1 MAGEKNF
8 ILKNGLSVGTND
20 VLDSSGD
27 LVAGAF
33 GTAAIEVI
41 DDHVANTLLTAGAGI
56 GLSYDDSAGTLT
68 ITGNVGDITGVN
80 AGLGLTGTAT
90 SGDATLNI
98 GAGTGITVNAD
109 DIAINFKDEDNM
121 ASDSAVHAATQQ
133 SIKAYVDTQVATVP
147 VGDITSVVAGAGL
160 TGGGTSGDVTVNAI
174 AGTGITVNA
183 DDIAIDL
190 KDEDDMS
197 SNSASHAASQQSIK
211 AYVDASIL
219 TKDNSDEITEGSSN
233 LYFTDARARAAL
245 SATGDISYNSTTGVF
260 SFTND
265 AGDIESV
272 VAGSGLTGGATSGA
286 ATLNIGAGTGI
297 TVNANDVAVNMG
309 AFDSDD
315 LNEGSTNLYHTTER
329 VQDIAGAMFSSNTET
344 GITATYQDADGT
356 IDLAVDAEFIS
367 DTVGNM
373 VTSNTESGLTV
384 TYQDADNTLDF
395 AVGTLNQDTTGLAG
409 TATALASARTI
420 SGVSFDGTANITL
433 NTGGITESGNL
444 YFTNERVD
452 DRVGS
457 LIVGGTNITATY
469 DDAAG
474 TLTIDGNAADITGVT
489 AGDGLSGG
497 GSSGAVTLNL
507 DASVA
512 GDGLAHSS
520 GVLSVGVDDSSIET
534 NSDALRVKALGVTNA
549 MLAGSIANSKLAN
562 DSVTINSQSV
572 DLGASVTLNTSHIGE
587 SGNLY
592 YTDERVDDR
601 VNALITAGV
610 NVATTYD
617 DAAGTLEIRVPYEN
631 IQDTVG
637 TQLATNGSHTNI
649 TATYDD
655 AGDGAVDLAITDA
668 TIRGKVS
675 VTDAGGDGSLA
686 YNNSTGV
693 ITYTGPSAAETRA
706 HFSNGTGVA
715 ISSGQVS
722 IGQAVATTSDVQFA
736 DVSASGNLVVTG
748 NLTVNGSTVTN
759 SSTNTTIEDSLIEL
773 GTGTTGAPS
782 GDAGIVIERGD
793 ESNVF
798 MGWDD
803 SASSFAFGTT
813 TATGASTGALSVTPA
828 AVSTGALT
836 ITNASNSGGT
846 ARNVYQSTSAPGG
859 SDGAVG
865 DMWILYS

>member
-33 GTAAIEVI
+33 GSAALEVI
-41 DDHVANTLLTAGAGI
+41 DDQVNTLLTAGTGVS
-56 GLSYDDSAGTLT
+56 LSYDDSAGTLT
-68 ITGNVGDITGVN
+68 INGQQGDITGVN
-80 AGLGLTGTAT
+80 AGAGLTGTAS

-98 GAGTGITVNAD
+98 G
-109 DIAINFKDEDNM
+109 
-121 ASDSAVHAATQQ
+121 
-133 SIKAYVDTQVATVP
+133 
-147 VGDITSVVAGAGL
+147 
-160 TGGGTSGDVTVNAI
+160 

-245 SATGDISYNSTTGVF
+245 SATGDISYNSSTGVF

-286 ATLNIGAGTGI
+286 ATLNIGGGTGI
-297 TVNANDVAVNMG
+297 SVAADAISVNMG

-315 LNEGSTNLYHTTER
+315 LGEGSTNLYHTSER
-329 VQDIAGAMFSSNTET
+329 VQDVVGGQLATNGSHT
-344 GITATYQDADGT
+344 GLTATYDDAGDGAV
-356 IDLAVDAEFIS
+356 DLAVSSEYIA
-367 DTVGNM
+367 DTVGAM
-373 VTSNTESGLTV
+373 VSSNTESGITV
-384 TYQDADNTLDF
+384 AYQDADNTLDF
-395 AVGTLNQDTTGLAG
+395 TIGTLNQDTTGLAG

-444 YFTNERVD
+444 YYTNERVD
-452 DRVGS
+452 DRVGA

-534 NSDALRVKALGVTNA
+534 DSDALRVKASGVTNA
-549 MLAGSIANSKLAN
+549 MLAGSIANAKLSNSTITVDGQSVALGG
-562 DSVTINSQSV
+562 SVT
-572 DLGASVTLNTSHIGE
+572 TTNTQLSTEAVEDI
-587 SGNLY
+587 
-592 YTDERVDDR
+592 
-601 VNALITAGV
+601 VNGLVVGGTNITS
-610 NVATTYD
+610 TYD
-617 DAAGTLEIRVPYEN
+617 DGAGTLTLAGLSDASIRGLLSAGGDLSYN
-631 IQDTVG
+631 SG
-637 TQLATNGSHTNI
+637 T
-649 TATYDD
+649 
-655 AGDGAVDLAITDA
+655 GAISFTERTDA
-668 TIRGKVS
+668 EVRGLVS
-675 VTDAGGDGSLA
+675 VTDSGGDGSLS
-686 YNNSTGV
+686 YNSSTGA
-693 ITYTGPSAAETRA
+693 ITYTGPSASETRA
-706 HFSNGTGVA
+706 HLSAGTGV
-715 ISSGQVS
+715 SYSGGAFS
-722 IGQAVATTSDVQFA
+722 IGQPVATS
-736 DVSASGNLVVTG
+736 SNVTFGDLTLSG
-748 NLTVNGSTVTN
+748 NLTVNGSTSTV

-773 GTGTTGAPS
+773 GTGTTGAPA

-813 TATGASTGALSVTPA
+813 TATGSSTGALTVTPA

-846 ARNVYQSTSAPGG
+846 ARNMYQSTSAPQS

>member
-444 YFTNERVD
+444 YFTNE
-452 DRVGS
+452 
-457 LIVGGTNITATY
+457 
-469 DDAAG
+469 
-474 TLTIDGNAADITGVT
+474 
-489 AGDGLSGG
+489 
-497 GSSGAVTLNL
+497 
-507 DASVA
+507 
-512 GDGLAHSS
+512 
-520 GVLSVGVDDSSIET
+520 
-534 NSDALRVKALGVTNA
+534 
-549 MLAGSIANSKLAN
+549 
-562 DSVTINSQSV
+562 
-572 DLGASVTLNTSHIGE
+572 
-587 SGNLY
+587 
-592 YTDERVDDR
+592 
-601 VNALITAGV
+601 
-610 NVATTYD
+610 
-617 DAAGTLEIRVPYEN
+617 
-631 IQDTVG
+631 
-637 TQLATNGSHTNI
+637 
-649 TATYDD
+649 
-655 AGDGAVDLAITDA
+655 
-668 TIRGKVS
+668 
-675 VTDAGGDGSLA
+675 
-686 YNNSTGV
+686 
-693 ITYTGPSAAETRA
+693 
-706 HFSNGTGVA
+706 
-715 ISSGQVS
+715 
-722 IGQAVATTSDVQFA
+722 
-736 DVSASGNLVVTG
+736 
-748 NLTVNGSTVTN
+748 
-759 SSTNTTIEDSLIEL
+759 
-773 GTGTTGAPS
+773 
-782 GDAGIVIERGD
+782 
-793 ESNVF
+793 
-798 MGWDD
+798 
-803 SASSFAFGTT
+803 
-813 TATGASTGALSVTPA
+813 
-828 AVSTGALT
+828 
-836 ITNASNSGGT
+836 
-846 ARNVYQSTSAPGG
+846 
-859 SDGAVG
+859 
-865 DMWILYS
+865 